1 MHKEPKKSTDMTESP
16 KPEMTEKAAAS
27 LPAHRPLGIYVV
39 AGVVA
44 LEALALAAAT
54 VWAIVSAIST
64 TQVSVASGIF
74 LIVLL
79 AAMAA
84 GMSAVAV
91 NVFKGMRWTR
101 SAAFVWQLLMVALA
115 VPALMEG
122 YILLG
127 LVMLLPAVAA
137 AYYLFTPTVVAFTQ
151 RTAADADGAGTAVL

>member
-1 MHKEPKKSTDMTESP
+1 
-16 KPEMTEKAAAS
+16 MTEKAAVL
-27 LPAHRPLGIYVV
+27 LPARRPLGIYVV

-64 TQVSVASGIF
+64 PQVSIASGVF

-84 GMSAVAV
+84 AMSAVAV
-91 NVFKGMRWTR
+91 NAFKGMRWTR

-122 YILLG
+122 FTVLG

-151 RTAADADGAGTAVL
+151 RTAADGAGTAVL